1 MSLFRTESS
10 EMASPTFLLNRI
22 SQETKTKPDVC
33 LRSDNSGLVSRVQE
47 LLNND
52 PTAAYLRNDH
62 HLYCLMRNSV
72 DKLNVIQV
80 IHVRG
85 HQDRERRTLTTT
97 EKLNFAADKLATK
110 AVKESTI
117 EEPSWT
123 EEITP
128 VLVIRGKNITKREEL
143 MLSIAAER
151 EEFEIWQSEKPR
163 MNRKSSMRSTGR
175 HITVHC
181 RQCRKTHIDSPS
193 GTSTTGF
200 HHETG
205 RNLTIS

>member
-10 EMASPTFLLNRI
+10 AMASPIFFLNRI

-62 HLYCLMRNSV
+62 HLYCLMRDSI
-72 DKLNVIQV
+72 DKLNVIEV

-97 EKLNFAADKLATK
+97 EKLNIAADKLATK
-110 AVKESTI
+110 AVKDSTI

-128 VLVIRGKNITKREEL
+128 VLVIRGKTITKREEL

-151 EEFEIWQSEKPR
+151 EEFEIWQSEKLR
-163 MNRKSSMRSTGR
+163 MNRKKFNE
-175 HITVHC
+175 V
-181 RQCRKTHIDSPS
+181 D
-193 GTSTTGF
+193 
-200 HHETG
+200 
-205 RNLTIS
+205 